1 MKKQCWGFSSCVAAL
16 YDRFLSCF
24 STFCFACTLY
34 YPAMKHAGKC
44 QPLFS
49 RILYYKGYCIP
60 SVHLTSAPVYRHL
73 LFYPGLFKSLPLI
86 SRLSLS
92 SKWFSNLPALG
103 QTSNWIS
110 KLLPA
115 NREHRISNFA
125 LRNDDS
131 QFIPC
136 RAQIV
141 VGLITKTDLGPRTI

>member
-1 MKKQCWGFSSCVAAL
+1 MKKQCWGNSSCVAAL
-16 YDRFLSCF
+16 HVRFSSFF
-24 STFCFACTLY
+24 STFCSACTLY
-34 YPAMKHAGKC
+34 YPAVKQAGNC

-49 RILYYKGYCIP
+49 RCLYYGGHCLP
-60 SVHLTSAPVYRHL
+60 SVHLTSALVYRHL
-73 LFYPGLFKSLPLI
+73 LVFPGLFKPLPLI

-92 SKWFSNLPALG
+92 SKWLSNLPALG

-110 KLLPA
+110 KFLPT

-125 LRNDDS
+125 FRHDNS

-141 VGLITKTDLGPRTI
+141 VGLITKTDLVAPGQ

>member
-1 MKKQCWGFSSCVAAL
+1 MKKQCWGVSSCVAAL
-16 YDRFLSCF
+16 HNRFSSFF
-24 STFCFACTLY
+24 STFCSACTLY
-34 YPAMKHAGKC
+34 YPAVKHAANC

-49 RILYYKGYCIP
+49 RILYHDGHCLP
-60 SVHLTSAPVYRHL
+60 SVHFTSALVYRHIL
-73 LFYPGLFKSLPLI
+73 VYPGLFKSLPLI

-103 QTSNWIS
+103 QTSDWIS
-110 KLLPA
+110 KFLPT

-125 LRNDDS
+125 LRHDNS

-141 VGLITKTDLGPRTI
+141 VGLITKTDLVPRTI